1 MTTAQTALHVALKEV
16 LVLFHVADLY
26 SIGNLRCGIII
37 GQDHFTV
44 GSGALLPERKLVEVL
59 VVFSRARLLHLFL
72 RLQSLLHLDLEASHG
87 VLFVLPRVQLASDAQ
102 LVTRIVALDA
112 EDHEKVRF
120 DGLGDIVIGQMNR
133 L

>member
-1 MTTAQTALHVALKEV
+1 M
-16 LVLFHVADLY
+16 FHVTDLY

-44 GSGALLPERKLVEVL
+44 GSSALRPERKLVEVL
-59 VVFSRARLLHLFL
+59 IVFSRARLLDLFL

-87 VLFVLPRVQLASDAQ
+87 VLFVLPRIQLASDAQ
-102 LVTRIVALDA
+102 LVTRIAALDP
-112 EDHEKVRF
+112 EDHEQVCF